1 MGKTGTEKSL
11 LKSLEKTP
19 KSRRELKKIV
29 QEKHIKSALNN
40 LCERGEIKKE
50 GKKYI
55 RVVISSEQA
64 TTEQCRPSAASVS
77 QTKSIPIAM
86 QMRKEATKKNSV
98 TIMLPQV
105 DIDDEIRRLEAE
117 LEKSSSSEGSG
128 DEDDA
133 ASDDAGFL
141 SLSKFAKDRIE
152 SLPTT
157 ALPMPGR
164 YNPRDGMKRA
174 KKKRPA
180 VSSGLREAVKEVL
193 NGYKARSSERLPF
206 YCRVCAKQY
215 DNETEFFNHRSTQF
229 HKTAVDMEKKA
240 SYCKMC
246 RKQLTSPDQMKEHL
260 SSRPHRERLQKMKI
274 RQGGQKQQNSGRRQW
289 S

>member
-1 MGKTGTEKSL
+1 MGKTGSEKSL

-19 KSRRELKKIV
+19 RSRRELKKIV

-64 TTEQCRPSAASVS
+64 TTEQCIPSAASVS
-77 QTKSIPIAM
+77 QKKPIPIAM

-98 TIMLPQV
+98 TIVLPPE

-117 LEKSSSSEGSG
+117 LENSSSSEGSG
-128 DEDDA
+128 DEDDE

-164 YNPRDGMKRA
+164 YNSRDGTKRA
-174 KKKRPA
+174 KKKTPV
-180 VSSGLREAVKEVL
+180 VSAGLREAVKEVL
-193 NGYKARSSERLPF
+193 DGYKARSSERLPF

-215 DNETEFFNHRSTQF
+215 DNETEFFDHRSTQF

-246 RKQLTSPDQMKEHL
+246 RKQLTSPEQMKEHL
-260 SSRPHRERLQKMKI
+260 KSRPHKDRLNNLKD
-274 RQGGQKQQNSGRRQW
+274 RQGGQKQKNSGSRQW